1 MLKSLAFKSAAI
13 AAAGAAALF
22 FSPALAQASTASTAA
37 PATEPIIITY
47 FTTLTYPDTSA
58 GLLSCEEQ
66 GAGLVA
72 ESDGEDLNYNCEL
85 GDPDAGV
92 YNLWIAY
99 WNPSY
104 CRTC

>member
-1 MLKSLAFKSAAI
+1 MLRSLAFKSAAI
-13 AAAGAAALF
+13 VAAGAGAFL
-22 FSPALAQASTASTAA
+22 FSPALAQASTAA
-37 PATEPIIITY
+37 PASEPIIITY

-66 GAGLVA
+66 GSALVA
-72 ESDGEDLNYNCEL
+72 ESDGEDLGYNCEL

-92 YNLWIAY
+92 YNLWITY

>member
-13 AAAGAAALF
+13 VATGAAAFF
-22 FSPALAQASTASTAA
+22 FSPVLAQASTTPS
-37 PATEPIIITY
+37 ATDPIITY
-47 FTTLTYPDTSA
+47 FTTLTYPDTAA
-58 GLLSCEEQ
+58 GLLSCQEQ
-66 GAGLVA
+66 GSTFVA
-72 ESDGEDLNYNCEL
+72 DSDGEDLGYSCEL

-92 YNLWIAY
+92 YNLWISY

>member
-1 MLKSLAFKSAAI
+1 MLSSFAFKSAAI
-13 AAAGAAALF
+13 AAVGTAAFF
-22 FSPALAQASTASTAA
+22 FSPALAQASTAA
-37 PATEPIIITY
+37 PASEPIIITY

-58 GLLSCEEQ
+58 GLLSCQEQ

-72 ESDGEDLNYNCEL
+72 ESDGEDLGYSCQL

-92 YNLWIAY
+92 YNLWISY